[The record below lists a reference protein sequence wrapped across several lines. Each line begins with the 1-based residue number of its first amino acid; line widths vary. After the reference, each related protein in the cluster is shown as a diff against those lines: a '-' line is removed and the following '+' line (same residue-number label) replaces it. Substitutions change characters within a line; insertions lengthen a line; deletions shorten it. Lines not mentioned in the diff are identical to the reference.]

1 VHLCSRNLSF
11 IHPGKMTV
19 RDLTFTRDS
28 LLAYFFKILLKAFV
42 SYGGIVDIAENS
54 GAQF

>member
-1 VHLCSRNLSF
+1 LLQEAQLFTSRYE
-11 IHPGKMTV
+11 KMTV

-28 LLAYFFKILLKAFV
+28 LLACYFKILLKAFV
-42 SYGGIVDIAENS
+42 SYGGIVYIAENS